1 MTRVSRESQS
11 NRDPDSRRPGPVP
24 WRVLSSEPGP
34 EMPLFQVRFDQVVNP
49 RNSVRR
55 RAVVLESPDW
65 CSVVALTSDDMLVLV
80 RQYRFGTGAVTLEIP
95 GGSVME
101 GEDHRQAAQREL
113 LEETGYTSPDWVYL
127 GAHEPNPAVHNNL
140 VHHWLARGCTQTHD
154 PSPSLGEDIRVETIP
169 LTRLKQAAL
178 EGEIRSALVVAALS
192 RVVDLRM
199 DL

>member
-11 NRDPDSRRPGPVP
+11 NRDPNSRRPGPVP

-101 GEDHRQAAQREL
+101 GEDHRHAAQREL

-140 VHHWLARGCTQTHD
+140 VHHWFARGCTQTHD

-169 LTRLKQAAL
+169 LARLKQAAL

>member
-1 MTRVSRESQS
+1 
-11 NRDPDSRRPGPVP
+11 
-24 WRVLSSEPGP
+24 
-34 EMPLFQVRFDQVVNP
+34 MPLFQVRFDQVVNP
-49 RNSVRR
+49 RNSVER
-55 RAVVLESPDW
+55 RAVVLESPHW
-65 CSVVALTSDDMLVLV
+65 CSVVAVTPYEELVLV
-80 RQYRFGTGAVTLEIP
+80 RQYRFGTGEVTLEIP

-113 LEETGYTSPDWVYL
+113 LEETGYTSSDWVYL

-154 PSPSLGEDIRVETIP
+154 SHPSQGEDIRIETIP
-169 LTRLKQAAL
+169 LDRVKQAVL

-199 DL
+199 GL

>member
-101 GEDHRQAAQREL
+101 GEDHDQAAQREL
-113 LEETGYTSPDWVYL
+113 LEETGYTSPNWVYL

-169 LTRLKQAAL
+169 LARLKQAAL

>member
-1 MTRVSRESQS
+1 MSSESLS
-11 NRDPDSRRPGPVP
+11 DPDPAPVP

-34 EMPLFQVRFDQVVNP
+34 DMPLFRVRFDHVVNP
-49 RNSVRR
+49 RNSVER
-55 RAVVLESPDW
+55 RAVVLESPHW
-65 CSVVALTSDDMLVLV
+65 CSVVALTADEALVLV
-80 RQYRFGTGAVTLEIP
+80 RQYRFGTGEVTLEIP

-101 GEDHRQAAQREL
+101 SEDQRQAAQREL
-113 LEETGYTSPDWVYL
+113 LEETGYTSSDWVYL

-154 PSPSLGEDIRVETIP
+154 PHPSQGEDIRIETLP
-169 LTRLKQAAL
+169 LVRVKEAVL
-178 EGEIRSALVVAALS
+178 EGDIRSALVVAALS